1 MNLEKRGRAWRARVF
16 VNGKSESKTFS
27 TKAEAVAWGQLR
39 EVELVGARLPD
50 KTVEDALIRY
60 SNEIAPTHRGVRWE
74 IVRCRLLARDL
85 ISKIKL
91 TSLKAADIAEWRDR
105 RLHGTGERPAVGPAS
120 VRRELTLLQSVIKF
134 ARCEWGWIQTD
145 PFQGVT
151 RPTPPPSRKR
161 RITDDEI
168 FRLCLALGYSE
179 GIKPETIS
187 QRIALAFLFAL
198 ETAMRSGEILGLT
211 WGDIGDF
218 AVRLKKT
225 KNGDE
230 RYVPLSSKAR
240 AILTLLDKTKNSVFN
255 INSAQ
260 RDALFRKARNNA
272 KLENLHFHDSRA
284 EAIWRLSKKLDVME
298 LARVIGH
305 RDLKSLMIYYNA
317 SPEELAAK
325 LG

>member
-1 MNLEKRGRAWRARVF
+1 MNLEKRGKAWRARVF

-39 EVELVGARLPD
+39 EAELVGEQLPD
-50 KTVEDALIRY
+50 KTFEEAILRY
-60 SNEIAPTHRGVRWE
+60 SSEVAPTHRGERWE
-74 IVRCRLLARDL
+74 KVRCLLLTKDPIA
-85 ISKIKL
+85 KIKL
-91 TSLKAADIAEWRDR
+91 SSLRATDVAEWRDR
-105 RLHGTGERPAVGPAS
+105 RLNGTGDRPAVGPAS
-120 VRRELTLLQSVIKF
+120 VRRELTLMQSVIKC
-134 ARCEWGWIQTD
+134 ARCEWGWIETD
-145 PFQGVT
+145 PFQGVK
-151 RPTPPPSRKR
+151 RPTSPPSRKR

-168 FRLCLALGYSE
+168 FRLCLALGYSQ
-179 GIKPETIS
+179 GVKPETIS

-211 WGDIGDF
+211 WADVGEF
-218 AVRLKKT
+218 AVRLKQT

-230 RYVPLSSKAR
+230 RYVPLSSRAR
-240 AILTLLDKTKNSVFN
+240 AILSLLDKSEKFVFN

-260 RDALFRKARNNA
+260 RDALFRKARKNA
-272 KLENLHFHDSRA
+272 QLENLHFHDSRA